1 MKLLL
6 PIFAL
11 AAFIASS
18 SWADEVAPAD
28 ESGQQTQPSTLFMSL
43 QEVEK
48 MQAREQAKEAQTKAS
63 KRSGL
68 PPAPPP
74 LPDREAGWPEKLVS
88 GMIKGAAHN
97 ESLTNPD
104 RDLRPKPEP
113 VSPHWRGTDEK

>member
-1 MKLLL
+1 MKLFFILIVL
-6 PIFAL
+6 IFAE
-11 AAFIASS
+11 SS
-18 SWADEVAPAD
+18 SWAGEATPAAASVKQAP
-28 ESGQQTQPSTLFMSL
+28 PSTVFMSL
-43 QEVEK
+43 QEVRK
-48 MQAREQAKEAQTKAS
+48 AQAHEQAKQAEIKS
-63 KRSGL
+63 SRRSGL

-74 LPDREAGWPEKLVS
+74 LPEHEASWTEKLVS